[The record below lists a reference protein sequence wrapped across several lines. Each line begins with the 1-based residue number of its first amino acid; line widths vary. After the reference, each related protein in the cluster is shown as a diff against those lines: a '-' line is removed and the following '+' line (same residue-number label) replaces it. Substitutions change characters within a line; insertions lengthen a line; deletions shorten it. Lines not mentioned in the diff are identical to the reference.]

1 MYFPLDRSLS
11 SNLWSIGIL
20 EFPFPFTYPVIFQ
33 SAAGEVL
40 EIHFSISNPELPAYE
55 FLIQLSFTFKK
66 EDEQSKETTGQ
77 VKNKA
82 KVRRSVSDQALA
94 VAGELSVLF
103 LNLIRNMNL
112 ILEIIS
118 NTDHNGGGL
127 HCRSMQLRE

>member
-1 MYFPLDRSLS
+1 M
-11 SNLWSIGIL
+11 
-20 EFPFPFTYPVIFQ
+20 
-33 SAAGEVL
+33 

-55 FLIQLSFTFKK
+55 FLIQLSFTFNK